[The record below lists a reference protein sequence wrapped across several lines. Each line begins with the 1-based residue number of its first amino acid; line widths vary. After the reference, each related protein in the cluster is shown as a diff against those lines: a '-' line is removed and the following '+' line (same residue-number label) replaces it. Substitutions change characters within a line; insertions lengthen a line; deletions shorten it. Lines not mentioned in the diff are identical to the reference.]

1 MIMVSGWWLLA
12 IFWIGGCLGILLA
25 VLLHMARDRDDREK
39 RFLSGAGELPPAGK
53 EATPSVYS
61 DWARGRDRPGT
72 PLPHA

>member
-12 IFWIGGCLGILLA
+12 IFWIGGCMGILLA

-39 RFLSGAGELPPAGK
+39 QFLSGAGERPLGGK
-53 EATPSVYS
+53 RTTPNVYS

-72 PLPHA
+72 PLPDA

>member
-12 IFWIGGCLGILLA
+12 IFWIGGCVGILLA

-39 RFLSGAGELPPAGK
+39 QFLSGAGEFPLGGRQ
-53 EATPSVYS
+53 TTSDVYA
-61 DWARGRDRPGT
+61 DWTGGRDRPGR